1 MEELIRRLF
10 GGLRGLRP
18 EQESDQAPSQP
29 SGSTLAEIRAEE
41 EMQRKR
47 FAYLQEILKKI
58 ISGEQISPQET
69 QEIRTQ
75 LEQPFNPGDPRLIGV
90 GDFDPGLAASPIRQ
104 PLPPISPEGDLF
116 DRVIDDVPEPDASVD
131 RISGRE
137 LASYAP
143 FGEEITLMAQGIKDD
158 DRQSAS
164 RRLLGGNVPDSVAA
178 VDSLRAMD
186 PSIPEM
192 RVSNAFDML
201 AGADSIR
208 GDRRDRRRS
217 EAAAQRRTE
226 GIPFL
231 SAADEGPSAFENL
244 ISQSIQGLEE
254 NVLPLSMRRMGEMG
268 RIDAD
273 ARRAAR
279 QEAGERPVYAT
290 DYTNRMDAVGPLPA
304 PDIDPSIDRGSPFG
318 LPDDISRL
326 KEAVREQVT
335 EAPVASPVFDQKPEI
350 FEDILSTLK
359 LTGPAGISIKDRPLV
374 PQMRPLSEEER
385 RFSTDRRINVPYA
398 GRSRFHNMEEIPRT
412 AIVPQAESSAMRADR
427 ARSRRRLQPTAPGI
441 FGELLDESITDFQG
455 APMMS
460 EREILRM
467 IRESR

>member
-1 MEELIRRLF
+1 
-10 GGLRGLRP
+10 
-18 EQESDQAPSQP
+18 
-29 SGSTLAEIRAEE
+29 
-41 EMQRKR
+41 MQ
-47 FAYLQEILKKI
+47 
-58 ISGEQISPQET
+58 
-69 QEIRTQ
+69 
-75 LEQPFNPGDPRLIGV
+75 
-90 GDFDPGLAASPIRQ
+90 
-104 PLPPISPEGDLF
+104 
-116 DRVIDDVPEPDASVD
+116 
-131 RISGRE
+131 
-137 LASYAP
+137 
-143 FGEEITLMAQGIKDD
+143 
-158 DRQSAS
+158 
-164 RRLLGGNVPDSVAA
+164 
-178 VDSLRAMD
+178 
-186 PSIPEM
+186 
-192 RVSNAFDML
+192 
-201 AGADSIR
+201 
-208 GDRRDRRRS
+208 
-217 EAAAQRRTE
+217 
-226 GIPFL
+226 
-231 SAADEGPSAFENL
+231 
-244 ISQSIQGLEE
+244 
-254 NVLPLSMRRMGEMG
+254 
-268 RIDAD
+268 
-273 ARRAAR
+273 
-279 QEAGERPVYAT
+279 
-290 DYTNRMDAVGPLPA
+290 PA

-398 GRSRFHNMEEIPRT
+398 GRSRFHNMKEIPRT